1 MYPNHNTLL
10 QTAKMRMEEDRR
22 AAESERF
29 IHPNEARLDLLI
41 WQERV
46 WKVLESIEAVRADLD
61 RKSKSLPDST

>member
-22 AAESERF
+22 VAENERF
-29 IHPNEARLDLLI
+29 IHPNKARLDLMV

-46 WKVLESIEAVRADLD
+46 WRVLESIDAARDMN
-61 RKSKSLPDST
+61 RKKSSLPDST